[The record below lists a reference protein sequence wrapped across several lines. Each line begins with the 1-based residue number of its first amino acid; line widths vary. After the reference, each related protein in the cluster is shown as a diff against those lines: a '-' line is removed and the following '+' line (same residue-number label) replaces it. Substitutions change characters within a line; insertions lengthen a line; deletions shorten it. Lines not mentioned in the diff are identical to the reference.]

1 MSRARALLTY
11 SATRL
16 GLAPLMLWLIASLV
30 FLLLR
35 LAPGDPVDAVL
46 GSRAPAAAKA
56 AMRARLGLDQS
67 LLQQY
72 LDYLNGLLHGD
83 LGQALINQEP
93 VSTIIGRTLPAS
105 LELSSIALLVAAIVG
120 LSIGFSGIA
129 RPEGKLDLAGR
140 LYGLGTY
147 ALPPFWVAMLVQLLF
162 AVSLGWLPVGGR
174 FPPSLLPPEGTGFYL
189 LESIRQADWL
199 ALRGTVRHLTL
210 PAGTLALL
218 ISGTFTTALR
228 LNLRRTLRSDYIESA
243 RSRGLMESRVVLRHG
258 LPNALLPV
266 LTIAGIT
273 VASLIG
279 GALLIEVTFSW
290 PGIALRLQEAINQ
303 RDYPVVQGIV
313 VVIAA
318 LVVLVSVAVDLLVAH
333 SQALYTARGSSRVM
347 CLQVHSANSCSSGL
361 HLAAREDPPRHL
373 TCE

>member
-1 MSRARALLTY
+1 MARARALLRY

-16 GLAPLMLWLIASLV
+16 GLAPVMLWLIATLV

-35 LAPGDPVDAVL
+35 VAPGDPVDAVL

-67 LLQQY
+67 LLDQY
-72 LDYLNGLLHGD
+72 LDYLRGLVQGD
-83 LGQALINQEP
+83 LGQGLINQEP
-93 VSTIIGRTLPAS
+93 VSSIISRTLPAS
-105 LELSSIALLVAAIVG
+105 LELSVVALVLAAVVG

-174 FPPSLLPPEGTGFYL
+174 FPPSLMPPQGRGFSL
-189 LESIRQADWL
+189 IDSLVALDWI
-199 ALRGTVRHLTL
+199 ALRGHQAPCSPRRNSGPAAERHLL
-210 PAGTLALL
+210 
-218 ISGTFTTALR
+218 ALR
-228 LNLRRTLRSDYIESA
+228 LNLGRTLRGDYVEAA
-243 RSRGLMESRVVLRHG
+243 RSRGLSETQVVRHG
-258 LPNALLPV
+258 LPNAMLPV

-279 GALLIEVTFSW
+279 GALLIEVTFLARHRPP
-290 PGIALRLQEAINQ
+290 PGKPSTSRTI
-303 RDYPVVQGIV
+303 P
-313 VVIAA
+313 
-318 LVVLVSVAVDLLVAH
+318 S
-333 SQALYTARGSSRVM
+333 SRGSWWSSRPLW
-347 CLQVHSANSCSSGL
+347 CW
-361 HLAAREDPPRHL
+361 
-373 TCE
+373 

>member
-1 MSRARALLTY
+1 MARAGSLLRY

-16 GLAPLMLWLIASLV
+16 GLAPVMLWLIATLV

-35 LAPGDPVDAVL
+35 VAPGDPVDAVL

-56 AMRARLGLDQS
+56 AMRTRPGLDQS
-67 LLQQY
+67 LLDQY
-72 LDYLNGLLHGD
+72 LNYLHGLVQGD
-83 LGQALINQEP
+83 LGQGLINQEP
-93 VSTIIGRTLPAS
+93 VSSIISRTLPAS
-105 LELSSIALLVAAIVG
+105 LELSVVALVLAAVVG

-174 FPPSLLPPEGTGFYL
+174 FPPSLMPPQGSGFYL
-189 LESIRQADWL
+189 MDSLVALDWI
-199 ALRGTVRHLTL
+199 ALRGTIRHLVL

-218 ISGTFTTALR
+218 LSGTFTTALR
-228 LNLRRTLRSDYIESA
+228 LNLRRTLRGDYVEAA
-243 RSRGLMESRVVLRHG
+243 RSRGLSETQVVLRHG

-318 LVVLVSVAVDLLVAH
+318 LVVLVSVAVDLLVA
-333 SQALYTARGSSRVM
+333 AL
-347 CLQVHSANSCSSGL
+347 
-361 HLAAREDPPRHL
+361 DPRIRY
-373 TCE
+373 

>member
-1 MSRARALLTY
+1 MARARALLQY

-16 GLAPLMLWLIASLV
+16 GLAPVMLWLIATLV

-35 LAPGDPVDAVL
+35 VAPGDPVDAVL

-67 LLQQY
+67 LLDQY
-72 LDYLNGLLHGD
+72 LHYLHGLIQGD
-83 LGQALINQEP
+83 LGQGLINQEP
-93 VSTIIGRTLPAS
+93 VSSIIGRTLPAS
-105 LELSSIALLVAAIVG
+105 LELSVVALVVAAIVG

-174 FPPSLLPPEGTGFYL
+174 FPPSLMPPQGSGFYL
-189 LESIRQADWL
+189 IDSVLALDWT
-199 ALRGTVRHLTL
+199 ALRGTIRHLVL

-218 ISGTFTTALR
+218 LSGTFTTALR
-228 LNLRRTLRSDYIESA
+228 LNLRRTLRGDYVEAA
-243 RSRGLMESRVVLRHG
+243 RSRGLSETQVVLRHG

-318 LVVLVSVAVDLLVAH
+318 LVVLVSVAVDLLVA
-333 SQALYTARGSSRVM
+333 AL
-347 CLQVHSANSCSSGL
+347 
-361 HLAAREDPPRHL
+361 DPRIRY
-373 TCE
+373 

>member
-1 MSRARALLTY
+1 MARARALLRY

-16 GLAPLMLWLIASLV
+16 GLAPVMLWLIATLV

-35 LAPGDPVDAVL
+35 VAPGDPVDAVL

-67 LLQQY
+67 LLDQY
-72 LDYLNGLLHGD
+72 LDYLHGLIQGD
-83 LGQALINQEP
+83 LGQGLINQEP
-93 VSTIIGRTLPAS
+93 VSSIIGRTLPAS
-105 LELSSIALLVAAIVG
+105 LELSVVALVVAAIVG

-174 FPPSLLPPEGTGFYL
+174 FPPSLIPPQGSGFYL
-189 LESIRQADWL
+189 IDSVVALDWT
-199 ALRGTVRHLTL
+199 APRGTIRHLVL

-218 ISGTFTTALR
+218 LSGTFTTALR
-228 LNLRRTLRSDYIESA
+228 LNLRRTLRGDYVEAA
-243 RSRGLMESRVVLRHG
+243 RSRGLSETQVVLRHG

-318 LVVLVSVAVDLLVAH
+318 LVVLVSVAVDLLVA
-333 SQALYTARGSSRVM
+333 AL
-347 CLQVHSANSCSSGL
+347 
-361 HLAAREDPPRHL
+361 DPRIRY
-373 TCE
+373 

>member
-1 MSRARALLTY
+1 MARARALLRY

-16 GLAPLMLWLIASLV
+16 GLAPVMLWLIATLV

-35 LAPGDPVDAVL
+35 VAPGDPVDAVL

-67 LLQQY
+67 LLDQY
-72 LDYLNGLLHGD
+72 LHYLHGLIQGD
-83 LGQALINQEP
+83 LGQGLINQEP
-93 VSTIIGRTLPAS
+93 VSSIIGRTLPAS
-105 LELSSIALLVAAIVG
+105 LELSVVALVVAAIVG

-174 FPPSLLPPEGTGFYL
+174 FPPSLMPPQGSGFYL
-189 LESIRQADWL
+189 IDSMVALDWT
-199 ALRGTVRHLTL
+199 ALRGTIRHLVL

-218 ISGTFTTALR
+218 LSGTFTTALR
-228 LNLRRTLRSDYIESA
+228 LNLRRTLRGDYVEAA
-243 RSRGLMESRVVLRHG
+243 RSRGLSETQVVLRHG

-318 LVVLVSVAVDLLVAH
+318 LVVLVSVAVDLLVA
-333 SQALYTARGSSRVM
+333 AL
-347 CLQVHSANSCSSGL
+347 
-361 HLAAREDPPRHL
+361 DPRL
-373 TCE
+373 RY

>member
-1 MSRARALLTY
+1 MARARELLRY

-16 GLAPLMLWLIASLV
+16 GLAPVMLWLIATLV

-35 LAPGDPVDAVL
+35 VAPGDPVDAVL

-67 LLQQY
+67 LLDQY
-72 LDYLNGLLHGD
+72 IHYLHGLIQGD
-83 LGQALINQEP
+83 LGQGLINQEP
-93 VSTIIGRTLPAS
+93 VSNIINRTLPAS
-105 LELSSIALLVAAIVG
+105 LELSVVALVVAAIVG

-174 FPPSLLPPEGTGFYL
+174 FPPSLMPPQGSGFYL
-189 LESIRQADWL
+189 IDSMVDLDWT
-199 ALRGTVRHLTL
+199 ALRGTIRHLVL

-218 ISGTFTTALR
+218 LSGTFTTALR
-228 LNLRRTLRSDYIESA
+228 LNLRRTLRGDYVEAA
-243 RSRGLMESRVVLRHG
+243 RSRGLSETQVVLRHG

-318 LVVLVSVAVDLLVAH
+318 MVVLVSVAVDLLVA
-333 SQALYTARGSSRVM
+333 AL
-347 CLQVHSANSCSSGL
+347 
-361 HLAAREDPPRHL
+361 DPRIRY
-373 TCE
+373 